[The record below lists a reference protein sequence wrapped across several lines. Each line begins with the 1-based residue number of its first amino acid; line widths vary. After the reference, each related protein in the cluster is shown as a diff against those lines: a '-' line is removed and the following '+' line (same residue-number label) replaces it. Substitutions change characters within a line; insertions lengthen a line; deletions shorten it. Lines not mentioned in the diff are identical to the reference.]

1 MMNTDKQLIYGCM
14 GLGGSWDNSPLT
26 NENQKKA
33 DEVLEAVIANGITY
47 FDHADIYSLGKAEK
61 AFGNFLKR
69 HASVREKIFIQSKTG
84 IELFVGPFGSSRYN
98 LSQTYISKQVDVIL
112 KRLNVDYLDA
122 LLFHRPD
129 PLTSM
134 EELANTVE
142 LLKTSGKVRSFGVSN
157 MSTAQIAH
165 LQSFLDEPLIG
176 NQIKLSLAH
185 SMLLDLEIWVNRGE
199 APQQSG
205 LDGLLS
211 YAAQNNLIVQAYSP
225 LAQGLYAKSEV
236 ENDKATKQLLQE
248 MAEKYQSSVSGILLA
263 WLWKISGN
271 IVPIIGTTNVQRI
284 EDSVKAMQVEL
295 SREDWYALWIQAKG
309 VKFP

>member
-14 GLGGSWDNSPLT
+14 GLGGSWDTSPLT
-26 NENQKKA
+26 NKIQKKA

-47 FDHADIYSLGKAEK
+47 FDHADIYSLGKAEE
-61 AFGNFLKR
+61 AFGNYLKR
-69 HASVREKIFIQSKTG
+69 HQELREKIFIQSKTG

-98 LSQTYISKQVDVIL
+98 LSKSYVTKQVDAIL
-112 KRLNVDYLDA
+112 NRLHTDYLDA

-129 PLTSM
+129 PLTPM
-134 EELANTVE
+134 EELAETIE
-142 LLKTSGKVRSFGVSN
+142 HLKATGKVRSFGVSN
-157 MSTAQIAH
+157 MSTAQISQ

-185 SMLLDLEIWVNRGE
+185 SMLLDLEIWVNRHE

-211 YAAQNNLIVQAYSP
+211 YSAQNNLIIQAYSP
-225 LAQGLYAKSEV
+225 LAQGLYAKSEQ
-236 ENDKATKQLLQE
+236 ENDKATRQLLEE

-263 WLWKISGN
+263 WLWKIPGN

-284 EDSVKAMQVEL
+284 EVSVKAMQVEL